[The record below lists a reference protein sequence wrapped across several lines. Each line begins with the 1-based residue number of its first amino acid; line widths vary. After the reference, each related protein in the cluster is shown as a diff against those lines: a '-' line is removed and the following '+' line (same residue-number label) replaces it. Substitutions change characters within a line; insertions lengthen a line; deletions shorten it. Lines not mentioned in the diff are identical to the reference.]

1 MLLDYDLNC
10 FLEAPPIYSQWLLLL
25 PSGHFFLTHYRMKL
39 GPIWRGHWR
48 LCLHLWLACLPIIE
62 ISNPRSSLISQMVT
76 ISLNSCW
83 QLFWQ
88 WGSLN
93 NLIFHLFDYN
103 HCYMQTGTLTA
114 LSKAAPPPPFCICPY
129 LQLLQVYQTSLG
141 RHPLVCFLW
150 HILFNCNN
158 LLGIT
163 WICSGFLN
171 KSKMMI
177 ILIWPLL

>member
-1 MLLDYDLNC
+1 MTSIVSWKL
-10 FLEAPPIYSQWLLLL
+10 YSQWLLLL

-93 NLIFHLFDYN
+93 NLIFHLFDSN
-103 HCYMQTGTLTA
+103 HCHLQTGTLTV
-114 LSKAAPPPPFCICPY
+114 LSKAASPHLFLYLSLLTVTSSLPDFAGKTPFGLFSAAHFVQ
-129 LQLLQVYQTSLG
+129 LQ
-141 RHPLVCFLW
+141 
-150 HILFNCNN
+150 
-158 LLGIT
+158 
-163 WICSGFLN
+163 
-171 KSKMMI
+171 
-177 ILIWPLL
+177 

>member
-114 LSKAAPPPPFCICPY
+114 LSKAAPPLFVSVLTCSYFKFTRLLWEDTLWSVFCGTFCSTAIICWELPESV
-129 LQLLQVYQTSLG
+129 QV
-141 RHPLVCFLW
+141 F
-150 HILFNCNN
+150 
-158 LLGIT
+158 
-163 WICSGFLN
+163 
-171 KSKMMI
+171 
-177 ILIWPLL
+177 